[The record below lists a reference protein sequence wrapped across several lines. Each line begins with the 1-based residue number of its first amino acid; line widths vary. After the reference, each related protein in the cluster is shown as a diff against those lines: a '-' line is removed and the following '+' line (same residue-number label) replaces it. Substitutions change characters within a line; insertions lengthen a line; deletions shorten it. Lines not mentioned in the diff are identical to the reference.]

1 MVAVPNPTTAAAGA
15 KILAST
21 WNADVRD
28 ADTYVVENLG
38 GLGSRNVLFNSHF
51 DVWQRGTSFSL
62 TSSAVAQYTA
72 DRWCSRR
79 SGTTGA
85 TVSRQTG
92 PSGQTYSM
100 RVQRDSANAN
110 TTAIETYQALTTLN
124 SVRLAGRTC
133 QLLLTLKAGV
143 DFSAT
148 SSLVTVKVVTG
159 TGTDQA
165 AATAWTGT
173 ADALSTTQAI
183 TTTSTTY
190 TFDAIS
196 IPSNATQIKVYVAYT
211 PTGTAGA
218 NDWIEIEAA
227 QLTAG
232 KATGFERLLYE
243 DTLRRCQAYY
253 YQWGP
258 FGGSRYT
265 SVGWCYSSTVLY
277 AIFKFPVSMR
287 TSPAV
292 WFSAANDFT
301 ATTSS
306 AAYNST
312 NVTGSHVT
320 PDQCLIT
327 CTVASGLTAGQAAM
341 FSNDQDTTN
350 AAIYATAEL

>member
-1 MVAVPNPTTAAAGA
+1 MVAVPNPSTAASGS
-15 KILAST
+15 KILASV

-38 GLGSRNVLFNSHF
+38 GLGARNVLINSHF
-51 DVWQRGTSFSL
+51 DVWQRGSTFALTTSA
-62 TSSAVAQYTA
+62 TAQNTA

-79 SGTTGA
+79 SGATGA
-85 TVSRQTG
+85 TVTRQAG
-92 PSGQTYSM
+92 PTGQTYMM
-100 RVQRDSANAN
+100 RVQRDAANAN
-110 TTAIETYQALTTLN
+110 TTAIETYQALTTQN
-124 SVRLAGRTC
+124 SVRLAGQTC
-133 QLLLTLKAGV
+133 QLQLRMKSGI
-143 DFSAT
+143 DFSAA
-148 SSLVTVKVVTG
+148 SSQVSVKVITG

-165 AATAWTGT
+165 PATAWTGT
-173 ADALSTTQAI
+173 ADALSTTQSISI
-183 TTTSTTY
+183 TSATY

-292 WFSAANDFT
+292 TFSAANDFT

-306 AAYNST
+306 AANNST
-312 NVTGSHVT
+312 GMAGSHVT

-341 FSNDQDTTN
+341 LSNDQDTTN
-350 AAIYATAEL
+350 AAIYVSAEL

>member
-143 DFSAT
+143 DLSAT

-190 TFDAIS
+190 TFDSIA
-196 IPSNATQIKVYVAYT
+196 IPSNATQVKVYVAYS
-211 PTGTAGA
+211 PVGTAGT
-218 NDWIEIEAA
+218 NDWFEIEAA

-232 KATGFERLLYE
+232 KAAGFERLPYE
-243 DTLRRCQAYY
+243 DILRRCQRYY
-253 YQWGP
+253 ESGSLWYQGYASSGVGEYVRVDFKVTKRAIP
-258 FGGSRYT
+258 TVVQTNTAAGNFGTGT
-265 SVGWCYSSTVLY
+265 
-277 AIFKFPVSMR
+277 
-287 TSPAV
+287 
-292 WFSAANDFT
+292 NQ
-301 ATTSS
+301 
-306 AAYNST
+306 T
-312 NVTGSHVT
+312 NVAAEWFHSYRPATGTGNSWFGESWT
-320 PDQCLIT
+320 
-327 CTVASGLTAGQAAM
+327 AS
-341 FSNDQDTTN
+341 
-350 AAIYATAEL
+350 AEL